1 MNPTKKG
8 DCLHHKIDKLD
19 EFKRFISQY
28 KVVKRKLTDIISKQ
42 TQAGEIK
49 DFGSSLYYQKSTKLK
64 TVRAAIKDITQIYG
78 KPCKL

>member
-1 MNPTKKG
+1 MIEE
-8 DCLHHKIDKLD
+8 IDKLD

-28 KVVKRKLTDIISKQ
+28 KLVKRKLTDIVYKRSK
-42 TQAGEIK
+42 AVDIK

-64 TVRAAIKDITQIYG
+64 TVRAAIKDITQVFG